1 LLPVRV
7 WLPWYSAVN
16 TPIRTFN
23 GAALASCAF
32 LVLLVCVGLSVIESP
47 SIQIRSPFE
56 LGAIELVA
64 TLAGLVGFIRAGG
77 ELQIGYE
84 LMQLS
89 GY

>member
-1 LLPVRV
+1 MVIRLLGVP
-7 WLPWYSAVN
+7 S
-16 TPIRTFN
+16 
-23 GAALASCAF
+23 

-64 TLAGLVGFIRAGG
+64 TLAGLVGFSIGG
-77 ELQIGYE
+77 WLILQIGYE

>member
-1 LLPVRV
+1 MVLRLL
-7 WLPWYSAVN
+7 AV
-16 TPIRTFN
+16 P
-23 GAALASCAF
+23 S
-32 LVLLVCVGLSVIESP
+32 LVLLVCVGLSLIESP

-64 TLAGLVGFIRAGG
+64 TLAGLVGVIIGG
-77 ELQIGYE
+77 WLILQIGYE